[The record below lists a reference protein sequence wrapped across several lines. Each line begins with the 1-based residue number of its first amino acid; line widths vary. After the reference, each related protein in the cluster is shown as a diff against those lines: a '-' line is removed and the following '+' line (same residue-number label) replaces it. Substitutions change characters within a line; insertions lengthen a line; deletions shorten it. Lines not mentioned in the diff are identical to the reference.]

1 MAAAKPGPLL
11 LLAGA
16 AALFLL
22 GRKKKE
28 EGALDPA
35 IEEEEEAEQEEE
47 EKEEKKAEEEGRPP
61 RPRPPKPYNVSG
73 NPKGYNTE
81 WFPNSAA
88 VRTRFVEQGYGVEH
102 MGPKMN
108 DPLIK
113 NPVVKQFQRDYNLV
127 SQKLMS
133 LGLRSYDHAIT
144 GRRVVIAGIVNVDGT
159 AGKNTL
165 NALELAH
172 KVSVYNGRNWKS
184 IVSAA
189 RSA

>member
-1 MAAAKPGPLL
+1 MAAKSGPLL

-22 GRKKKE
+22 GRKKKA
-28 EGALDPA
+28 GDPAVDDA
-35 IEEEEEAEQEEE
+35 IEEEKKEE
-47 EKEEKKAEEEGRPP
+47 EKEQKKEDKKAEEEGRPP

-73 NPKGYNTE
+73 DSAGYNTE
-81 WFPNSAA
+81 WFPNAVA
-88 VRTRFVEQGYGVEH
+88 VRTRFVAEGYPVEH

-113 NPVVKQFQRDYNLV
+113 NAAVKQFQRDYNLV
-127 SQKLMS
+127 SEKLS
-133 LGLRSYDHAIT
+133 QLGLRSYDHAIS
-144 GRRVVIAGIVNVDGT
+144 GKRVVISGKVNVDGT

-172 KVSVYNGRNWKS
+172 KVSIYNNSSWKN
-184 IVSAA
+184 VVNKA
-189 RSA
+189 RQA